1 MFKENPVF
9 NPPADANVTVWRYMD
24 VDKFT
29 DLVTSRTLY
38 LARADRFPDKFEG
51 LLPAATKAEWPAL
64 AEWIR
69 DARSQTFVSCWQ
81 LNTHESD
88 LMWTGYLGG
97 KKGIVVQSTY
107 QRLTAALAPCQEAV
121 FVGTIG
127 YMDYDVSVL
136 EEWRRHPNIFAPI
149 LHKRLEYRD
158 DREVRVVL
166 NTMSD
171 TALRAK
177 GVGEN
182 GVRIPIDVDV
192 LIDQVRLMPG
202 AGADLNRQ
210 VSDALQNAGL
220 NKSVV
225 ASALDKSPP

>member
-9 NPPADANVTVWRYMD
+9 NPPADAGVTVWRYMD

-51 LLPAATKAEWPAL
+51 LLPTATKAEWPSL

-97 KKGIVVQSTY
+97 KKGVVVQSTY
-107 QRLTAALAPCQEAV
+107 QRLTAALAPCNEAV

-127 YMDYDVSVL
+127 YMDYDDSVL
-136 EEWRRHPNIFAPI
+136 EEWKRHPNISAPI
-149 LHKRLEYRD
+149 LHKRLEYKD
-158 DREVRVVL
+158 DREIRVVL

-171 TALRAK
+171 TALRAR
-177 GVGEN
+177 GAGET
-182 GVRIPIDVDV
+182 GVRIPIDVDT
-192 LIDQVRLMPG
+192 LIDQVRLMPR
-202 AGADLNRQ
+202 AGADLAQQ
-210 VSDALQNAGL
+210 VNDALQSAGL
-220 NKSVV
+220 SKPVV

>member
-1 MFKENPVF
+1 MFKDNPIF
-9 NPPADANVTVWRYMD
+9 NPPSDVNVPVWRYLD

-38 LARADRFPDKFEG
+38 LARADRFSDKFEG
-51 LLPAATKAEWPAL
+51 LLPAATKAQWPSL

-97 KKGIVVQSTY
+97 KKGVVVQTTY
-107 QRLTAALAPCQEAV
+107 QRLTAALATCREAV

-127 YMDYDVSVL
+127 YMDYEDSVL
-136 EEWRRHPNIFAPI
+136 EEWKRHPNIFAPI
-149 LHKRLEYRD
+149 LHKRLEYKD
-158 DREVRVVL
+158 DREIRVVL

-171 TALRAK
+171 TALRAR
-177 GVGEN
+177 GAGET

-202 AGADLNRQ
+202 AAADLAQQ
-210 VSDALQNAGL
+210 VSEALRSAGL
-220 NKSVV
+220 NKPVV

>member
-9 NPPADANVTVWRYMD
+9 NPPTDASATVWRYMD
-24 VDKFT
+24 IDKFT

-38 LARADRFPDKFEG
+38 LARADRFSDKFEG
-51 LLPAATKAEWPAL
+51 LLPAATKEEWPSL

-81 LNTHESD
+81 LNTHESG

-97 KKGIVVQSTY
+97 KKGVVVQSTY
-107 QRLTAALAPCQEAV
+107 QRLTAALTPCNEAV

-127 YMDYDVSVL
+127 YMDYDKSLL
-136 EEWRRHPNIFAPI
+136 EEWKRHPNIFAPI
-149 LHKRLEYRD
+149 LHKRLEYKD
-158 DREVRVVL
+158 DREIRVVL

-171 TALRAK
+171 TALGARGA
-177 GVGEN
+177 GET
-182 GVRIPIDVDV
+182 GVRISIDVDT
-192 LIDQVRLMPG
+192 LIDQVRLIPR
-202 AGADLNRQ
+202 AEAELAQRVNK
-210 VSDALQNAGL
+210 VLQSAGL
-220 NKSVV
+220 SKPVV

>member
-9 NPPADANVTVWRYMD
+9 NPPADVNVPVWRYMD
-24 VDKFT
+24 IDKFT
-29 DLVTSRTLY
+29 DLVTGRTLY

-51 LLPAATKAEWPAL
+51 LLPAATKAAWPAL

-97 KKGIVVQSTY
+97 KKGVVVQTDY
-107 QRLTAALAPCQEAV
+107 QRLTAALAPCPEAV

-127 YMDYDVSVL
+127 YMDYDVAVL
-136 EEWRRHPNIFAPI
+136 DEWKRHPNIFAPI
-149 LHKRLEYRD
+149 LHKRLEYKD
-158 DREVRVVL
+158 DREIRVVL

-177 GVGEN
+177 GKEM
-182 GVRIPIDVDV
+182 GVRISIDVDM

-202 AGADLNRQ
+202 AGTDLRQQ
-210 VSDALQNAGL
+210 VSDALRNAGL
-220 NKSVV
+220 NKPTV